1 MCLFGPKGISDEVK
15 ADVGAAIEHIAGIK
29 GFQKYMGKNSLA
41 AFYTDSAAATKAQ
54 DSMYKVMGP
63 VVAQIIAS
71 N

>member
-1 MCLFGPKGISDEVK
+1 MCLFGPKGISEEVK

-41 AFYTDSAAATKAQ
+41 AFYTDSAAATNAQ